1 MMAFSLIDTLS
12 FPRRQSKLSF
22 LAILAV
28 LVGISMNLY
37 GDLSEY
43 QVSRPYK
50 TSYETMISEVDDL
63 VPDDAAVLANL
74 NLIDAFSAHKIYD
87 IRNLG
92 YLEDSGIPLQEYIEQ
107 RGIRYVVLH
116 EEMEYI
122 HKTSPKWDF
131 LYVNASYM
139 EELFEYIE
147 NHTELVSEIDNP
159 IYAMRISKYSGT
171 YPWKTRI
178 YKVIS

>member
-1 MMAFSLIDTLS
+1 
-12 FPRRQSKLSF
+12 
-22 LAILAV
+22 
-28 LVGISMNLY
+28 
-37 GDLSEY
+37 
-43 QVSRPYK
+43 
-50 TSYETMISEVDDL
+50 MISAVDGL
-63 VPDDAAVLANL
+63 VPDDSAVLANL

-92 YLEDSGIPLQEYIEQ
+92 YLEDSGITLKAYIEQ
-107 RGIRYVVLH
+107 HGISYIILH

-122 HKTSPKWDF
+122 QKTSPRWDF

-147 NHTELVSEIDNP
+147 NHTKLAGEIDNP
-159 IYAMRISKYSGT
+159 IYAMRISRYSGT

-178 YKVIS
+178 YKVIP